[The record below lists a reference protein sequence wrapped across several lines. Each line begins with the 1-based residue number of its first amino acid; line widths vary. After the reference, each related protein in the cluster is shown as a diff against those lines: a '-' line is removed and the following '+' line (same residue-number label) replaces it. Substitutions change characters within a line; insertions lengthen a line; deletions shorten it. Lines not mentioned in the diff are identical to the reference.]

1 MTGSSV
7 AAVTHDIAPRE
18 GLEPSASMTNGQS
31 AATRRALASASL
43 SRRQGSVSMK
53 STLLAAAVAAL
64 LLSTGANALSP
75 ASSAEPALGSFGV
88 DLGNRDTSVKPGD
101 DFDRFANGHWQSTYQ
116 LKDYESDYGSF
127 DALNDQSEADV
138 RAIIEELA
146 RRTDLAPGSDEQKI
160 RDYYASYMDQAA
172 RDAAGIKPLQPLLD
186 SISAIDS
193 TSALTAAFGRADVE
207 GTNAP
212 VGVGLGVDR
221 KDPNRYLVGMGVG
234 GLGLPD
240 KDYYLNPD
248 PRFVGIRK
256 AYVAHIAKMLGFAG
270 VNGADANARAEA
282 VLALETALAR
292 PQWDRAERRD
302 RDRTYNISSY
312 ADFKKTYPDFAWDTL
327 FAAQELPAPAQI
339 NVVTPSAVAPVLK
352 IVADTPLSTWRD
364 YLRFHAVRN
373 NSNLLSREI
382 DEARFEFT
390 GKVLQGQTAQKEQW
404 KRAVA
409 TIADTD
415 GLGEAVGRI
424 YVARHFSPES
434 KAAMDDL
441 VANLRKALRANIEGL
456 DWMGAATKAEAFHKL
471 DTFRPKIG
479 YTSKWRDYS
488 TVAIV
493 PNDLVANVMAMRR
506 YYQHDTNRRVG
517 TVPDREEWG
526 MTPQTVNAYYNA
538 SFNEIVFPAAI
549 LQPPFF
555 DVHAD
560 PAVNY
565 GAIGAVI
572 GHEMGHGF
580 DDQGSKSDFAGI
592 QRAWWT
598 AEDRALFQ
606 QRVDKL
612 GAQFD
617 KYCPIENTCVNGK
630 LTMGENIGDLGGLS
644 MAYTAYHLSLG
655 GKPAPVID
663 GLTGDQRFF
672 LAWAQVWKAKY
683 RDEAL
688 VNLIKSNPHSPAMYR
703 VNGPLRNLDEWYTAF
718 DVKPG
723 DKLYVAP
730 EDRVRIW

>member
-1 MTGSSV
+1 MK
-7 AAVTHDIAPRE
+7 
-18 GLEPSASMTNGQS
+18 PS
-31 AATRRALASASL
+31 
-43 SRRQGSVSMK
+43 
-53 STLLAAAVAAL
+53 LLATALSAAL
-64 LLSTGANALSP
+64 LLCPAANAAEARP
-75 ASSAEPALGSFGV
+75 AIGSFGV
-88 DLGNRDTSVKPGD
+88 DLANRDTSVKPGD
-101 DFDRFANGHWQSTYQ
+101 DFDRFANGKWEDAYQ

-127 DALNDQSEADV
+127 DMLNDESEIAV
-138 RAIIEELA
+138 REIIDELA
-146 RRTDLAPGSDEQKI
+146 KRTDLAPGSDEQKI

-172 RDAAGIKPLQPLLD
+172 RDAAGITPLEPLLD
-186 SISAIDS
+186 SIDAIDS
-193 TSALTAAFGRADVE
+193 QAKLTSAFGRVDVE

-248 PRFVGIRK
+248 PRFVAIRK
-256 AYVAHIAKMLGFAG
+256 AYVEHIAKMLGFTGA
-270 VNGADANARAEA
+270 GADATARAEA
-282 VLALETALAR
+282 VLALETELAR
-292 PQWDRAERRD
+292 PQWDRAERRN
-302 RDRTYNISSY
+302 RDKTYNVSSY
-312 ADFKKTYPDFAWDTL
+312 ADFKKAYPGFDWDALVT
-327 FAAQELPAPAQI
+327 AQELALPADI
-339 NVVTPSAVAPVLK
+339 NVTTPSAVAPILK
-352 IVADTPLSTWRD
+352 VIADTPLATWRD

-373 NSNLLSREI
+373 HAGLLSKEI
-382 DEARFEFT
+382 DEASFAFT
-390 GKVLQGQTAQKEQW
+390 GTVLQGQTAQKEPW
-404 KRAVA
+404 KRAIA

-415 GLGEAVGRI
+415 GLGEAIGRI
-424 YVARHFSPES
+424 YVARHFKPES

-441 VANLRKALRANIEGL
+441 VANLRKALRQNIGGL
-456 DWMGAATKAEAFHKL
+456 AWMGDATKAEAYHKL

-479 YTSKWRDYS
+479 YTSKWRDFS
-488 TVAIV
+488 SVAIV
-493 PNDLVANVMAMRR
+493 PDNLVANVMAMRN
-506 YYQHDTNRRVG
+506 YYQDDTNKRVG
-517 TVPDREEWG
+517 TIPDREEWG

-555 DVHAD
+555 DVNAD

-572 GHEMGHGF
+572 GHEMGHGY
-580 DDQGSKSDFAGI
+580 DDQGSKSDWAGI
-592 QRAWWT
+592 QRQWWT
-598 AEDRALFQ
+598 EADRANFQ
-606 QRVDKL
+606 AKVDRL

-617 KYCPIENTCVNGK
+617 TYCPLENTCVNGK

-644 MAYTAYHLSLG
+644 MAYTAYHLSLH

-703 VNGPLRNLDEWYTAF
+703 INGPLRNLDEWYTAF

-723 DKLYVAP
+723 DKLYVKP
-730 EDRVRIW
+730 QERVRIW

>member
-1 MTGSSV
+1 MK
-7 AAVTHDIAPRE
+7 
-18 GLEPSASMTNGQS
+18 PS
-31 AATRRALASASL
+31 
-43 SRRQGSVSMK
+43 
-53 STLLAAAVAAL
+53 LLAAALAAI
-64 LLSTGANALSP
+64 LLSP
-75 ASSAEPALGSFGV
+75 VASAADAPALGAFGV
-88 DLGNRDTSVKPGD
+88 DLSNRDTSVKPGD
-101 DFDRFANGHWQSTYQ
+101 DFDRFANGKWKDTYV
-116 LKDYESDYGSF
+116 LKDYESDFGSF
-127 DALNDQSEADV
+127 DALNDEAEARV
-138 RAIIEELA
+138 REIITELA
-146 RRTDLAPGSDEQKI
+146 ARKDLKPGSDEQKI

-186 SISAIDS
+186 SIGAIDS
-193 TSALTAAFGRADVE
+193 PAELVAAFGRADVE
-207 GTNAP
+207 ATNAP

-221 KDPNRYLVGMGVG
+221 KDPNRYLVGVGVG

-240 KDYYLNPD
+240 KDYYANPD
-248 PRFVGIRK
+248 ERFVGIRK
-256 AYVAHIAKMLGFAG
+256 AYVEHIAKMLSFAG
-270 VNGADANARAEA
+270 VTGPDATARAEA
-282 VLALETALAR
+282 VMALETALAK

-302 RDRTYNISSY
+302 RDKTYNLTPY
-312 ADFKKTYPDFAWDTL
+312 ADFKNTYAGIDWDAL
-327 FAAQELPAPAQI
+327 FAAQELAVPTEV

-352 IVADTPLSTWRD
+352 IVADTPLATWRD

-373 NSNLLSREI
+373 NSGLLSTEI

-390 GKVLQGQTAQKEQW
+390 GKVLQGQTAQREPW
-404 KRAVA
+404 KRAIA

-424 YVARHFSPES
+424 YVARHFKPEA

-441 VANLRKALRANIEGL
+441 VANLRKALRMNIEQL
-456 DWMGAATKAEAFHKL
+456 DWMGAATKAEAYHKL
-471 DTFRPKIG
+471 ETFRPKIG
-479 YTSKWRDYS
+479 YTDQWRDFS
-488 TVAIV
+488 AVKIV
-493 PNDLVANVMAMRR
+493 PDNLVANVMAMRN
-506 YYQHDTNRRVG
+506 YYQDDTNKRVG

-555 DVHAD
+555 DLSAD

-598 AEDRALFQ
+598 AEDRARFQ
-606 QRVDKL
+606 ERVDRL
-612 GAQFD
+612 GKQFD
-617 KYCPIENTCVNGK
+617 AYCPLDNTCVNGK

-644 MAYTAYHLSLG
+644 MAYTAYHLSLD

-703 VNGPLRNLDEWYTAF
+703 INGPLRNLDEWYQAF
-718 DVKPG
+718 DVKQG
-723 DKLYVAP
+723 DRLYIAP
-730 EDRVRIW
+730 QERVRIW